1 LALLTTKTLKFK
13 PSLLASVIL
22 LLSCE
27 AIGDLHLGEV
37 QIDTCK
43 LISDNCSFYQF
54 TQCVKTFQEFWIEI
68 QTSNSSRHDA
78 INSKYTNQELINL
91 KEVKIPLFEVG
102 RLKEWHSKIIKTD
115 SEGSDPESMQTDN

>member
-1 LALLTTKTLKFK
+1 
-13 PSLLASVIL
+13 
-22 LLSCE
+22 
-27 AIGDLHLGEV
+27 
-37 QIDTCK
+37 
-43 LISDNCSFYQF
+43 
-54 TQCVKTFQEFWIEI
+54 VKTFQEFWIEI